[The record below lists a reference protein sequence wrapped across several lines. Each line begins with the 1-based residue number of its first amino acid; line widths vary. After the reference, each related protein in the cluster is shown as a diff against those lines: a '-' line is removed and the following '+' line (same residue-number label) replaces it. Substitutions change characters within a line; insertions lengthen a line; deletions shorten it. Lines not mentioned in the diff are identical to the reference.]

1 MLVRKY
7 KKVFTMQAKFLLKS
21 KVVLILL
28 VLNFTSCDNIKNLIQ
43 NWSFEHRRERKIKIN
58 EEDLKMWQNQLKVSE
73 KDSKELY
80 ETIHKYAQEKK
91 LQGELAWKI
100 GKALLSQ
107 GSYELAT
114 EYFKQSVNQ
123 QLNEPE
129 EKLNLYESALPYF
142 KKALMYHELLPD
154 LLYEAGICYGNASR
168 VLGWEE
174 ERLKTALFLLERGY
188 AAYPD
193 DIRFAY
199 SLGVLYGK
207 IPTESKDVNKAI
219 AYLDYAIKKE
229 RFYTP
234 AYFAKAHILV
244 ENGEFQEAFK
254 IYEDIT
260 KIIEEMYSRK
270 MLKGDIKRNR
280 SYLQALEN
288 MKNLQYCIEGKPE
301 CKIPEN

>member
-1 MLVRKY
+1 
-7 KKVFTMQAKFLLKS
+7 MQAKFILKA
-21 KVVLILL
+21 KIVLILL
-28 VLNFTSCDNIKNLIQ
+28 VLNLTSCDRVKNFIQ
-43 NWSFEHRRERKIKIN
+43 NWSFEYRRERKIKIN
-58 EEDLKMWQNQLKVSE
+58 EEDLKMWQNQLNVSE

-80 ETIHKYAQEKK
+80 ELIHKYAQEKK

-114 EYFKQSVNQ
+114 EYFKQAINQ

-142 KKALMYHELLPD
+142 KKALLNYKPLPD
-154 LLYEAGICYGNASR
+154 LLYDAGICYGNASR

-199 SLGVLYGK
+199 SLGILYGK
-207 IPTESKDVNKAI
+207 IPENLKDVDKAI
-219 AYLDYAIKKE
+219 GFLDYVIKKDL
-229 RFYTP
+229 YYLP
-234 AYFAKAHILV
+234 AYFAKAHINA
-244 ENGEFQEAFK
+244 ENGDFQEAFK

-260 KIIEEMYSRK
+260 KIIEEMYAK
-270 MLKGDIKRNR
+270 GILKGDLSRNQH
-280 SYLQALEN
+280 YQQALQN
-288 MKNLQYCIEGKPE
+288 MKDLQYCIEGKPE